1 MHEIIKRYLGKTRF
15 INGATLFLYRSSP
28 HRLREAAVYSL
39 YELRKSRLPDTKFLI
54 FAQGRSGSTLMVD
67 LMNSHP
73 DVLSLGEIM
82 QSNVITKLR
91 NPRKYAEGLCTL
103 SKKPACG
110 FKVKV
115 YQLEGAQQKDP
126 AVVLDDFHKHGW
138 KIIYLVRRNLLR
150 HAISDIRSEKTGQ
163 FHNVQ
168 KSDGAQPASGNKRKI
183 QISMDELIQAIEF
196 RERCLASEARAL
208 DPIPHLMIEY
218 EKDLLDPGAQR
229 DAMNRIFE
237 YLNLPPHEAKT
248 SFRKVTA
255 KNIGDDVENFDELE
269 KKLLESEHAQYLGW
283 G

>member
-15 INGATLFLYRSSP
+15 INDTTLFLYRKSP

-73 DVLSLGEIM
+73 DVLSLGEIL
-82 QSNVITKLR
+82 QNNVITNVR
-91 NPRKYAEGLCTL
+91 NPRKFAEGLCTL

-115 YQLEGAQQKDP
+115 YQLEGAQRKDP
-126 AVVLDDFHKHGW
+126 AVVLADFHQHGW

-168 KSDGAQPASGNKRKI
+168 KSDGDRSTTGKRSKI
-183 QISMDELIQAIEF
+183 HVTIEELMQAIQF
-196 RERCLASEARAL
+196 RVDCISKEERAL
-208 DPIPHLMIEY
+208 KPLPHLTIEY
-218 EKDLLDPGAQR
+218 EKDLLDPDAQR
-229 DAMNRIFE
+229 DAMNRIFA
-237 YLNLPPHEAKT
+237 YLNLPPHDAET
-248 SFRKVTA
+248 SFRKVTS
-255 KNIGDDVENFDELE
+255 KNIADDVENFDELE
-269 KKLLESEHAQYLGW
+269 RALKKTEHAQYLGW